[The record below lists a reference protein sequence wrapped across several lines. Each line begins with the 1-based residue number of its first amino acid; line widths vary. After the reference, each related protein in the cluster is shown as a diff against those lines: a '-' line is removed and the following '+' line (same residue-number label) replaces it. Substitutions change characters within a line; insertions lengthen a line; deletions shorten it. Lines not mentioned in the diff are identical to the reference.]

1 MRRREFIV
9 DLAMF
14 GSVGRA
20 SAQGRVRRVGALIT
34 ELGFW

>member
-20 SAQGRVRRVGALIT
+20 SAQGSMGRVGALIT